1 MRVPLTPMQLDK
13 PDSRSPASLWT
24 MLRIARRNP
33 TSPRW
38 GEVNIWARDCTASRQ
53 SPDMA

>member
-1 MRVPLTPMQLDK
+1 
-13 PDSRSPASLWT
+13 

-38 GEVNIWARDCTASRQ
+38 GEVDQGTPTEPNFITI
-53 SPDMA
+53 